1 MTITQKQEHVRI
13 LEILLCPSVLFGYND
28 CIIAIPLG
36 KEAIDKKSLHFQGLY
51 LSLNETSVIKPS
63 EINSSK
69 TMQLDCFDDGLLY
82 VKVVRYYVQ
91 DGIQNAVIRISANDG
106 EIRNKVTSIVRDQL
120 AVFAFQY
127 SFKII

>member
-1 MTITQKQEHVRI
+1 
-13 LEILLCPSVLFGYND
+13 
-28 CIIAIPLG
+28 
-36 KEAIDKKSLHFQGLY
+36 
-51 LSLNETSVIKPS
+51 
-63 EINSSK
+63 
-69 TMQLDCFDDGLLY
+69 MQLDCFDDGLLY
-82 VKVVRYYVQ
+82 VTVVRYYVQ